1 MLKGILYVILIL
13 MTIVIVH
20 EFGHFIAAKIFGV
33 YVEEFSIGMG
43 PALYSH
49 QFKETKFSIRVL
61 PIGGFCKMV
70 GEQEDGLESKHQEL
84 NVPPERTLNKIAK

>member
-1 MLKGILYVILIL
+1 MLKGILYVVVIL

-43 PALYSH
+43 PSLFSH
-49 QFKETKFSIRVL
+49 QFKETKFSIRAL
-61 PIGGFCKMV
+61 PVGGFCKMA
-70 GEQEDGLESKHQEL
+70 GEQEDGVESKHQKID
-84 NVPPERTLNKIAK
+84 VPKERTLTGVSK